1 MIDKQKEFDRMEHRI
16 ETAESFGKME
26 NTPYNRS
33 KIHGVYH
40 ASIVSARLMKEE
52 QEYIMEALWIA
63 VAETIEK
70 TGMRLNPNFKIK
82 NKKKVLDIPSN
93 L

>member
-1 MIDKQKEFDRMEHRI
+1 MDHSKEFERMEHRI
-16 ETAESFGKME
+16 ETAESFGKMK

-40 ASIVSARLMKEE
+40 ACGVSVRLMN
-52 QEYIMEALWIA
+52 EADEIGLADLWRE
-63 VAETIEK
+63 VADIIEM
-70 TGMRLNPNFKIK
+70 TGIRLNPNFQI
-82 NKKKVLDIPSN
+82 KKKKKLDKQQH